1 MTRVHGY
8 DVINRALIKVTSALS
23 NLTQSNPHLVY
34 DLAGRILT
42 TNEQHQSKTQTL
54 SIKISVLRARLN
66 NQLAITL

>member
-34 DLAGRILT
+34 DLAGHIFI
-42 TNEQHQSKTQTL
+42 TNEQHQSKNTDTL
-54 SIKISVLRARLN
+54 NQNICIKGEA
-66 NQLAITL
+66 